1 VWFPTSGTCASEM
14 HGAGHDLGEYSN
26 VCFLFM
32 CFRVFSH
39 EIHEQ
44 LRQPRPFAFAQGG
57 ERKPGHQRIPVNSQD
72 EDGLAAVHWAAMRG
86 ILSS

>member
-1 VWFPTSGTCASEM
+1 MV
-14 HGAGHDLGEYSN
+14 AGHDLGHGKQSCLSFL
-26 VCFLFM
+26 CFLGAV
-32 CFRVFSH
+32 RVYSH
-39 EIHEQ
+39 EMHEQ

-86 ILSS
+86 ALPSSLLSTLT

>member
-1 VWFPTSGTCASEM
+1 MV
-14 HGAGHDLGEYSN
+14 AGHDLGHGKQCR
-26 VCFLFM
+26 VFFL
-32 CFRVFSH
+32 CVSGAVRVFSH
-39 EIHEQ
+39 EMHEQ

-86 ILSS
+86 ALPSSLLSTLT